1 MFILSQTFTSSSRAV
16 IAGLLLA
23 AVLPA
28 ASARAAGH
36 AELTSAL
43 PTAAKLETDNYLVDI
58 AATGSYQAGVAGSV
72 SVTLTTKGVFHI
84 NALYPYRFK
93 TTTPADGVSYPKP
106 VLERA
111 DGEFAEKTAVFNLP
125 FVAGRPGTFEL
136 GGVFN
141 LSVCSPNSC
150 LMQKVP
156 LTLSVAVQ

>member
-1 MFILSQTFTSSSRAV
+1 MFILAPTSSSRAV
-16 IAGLLLA
+16 IVGLLLA
-23 AVLPA
+23 ALLPA
-28 ASARAAGH
+28 ASARAAGD
-36 AELTSAL
+36 AELTPAL
-43 PTAAKLETDNYLVDI
+43 PSAAKLETDNYLVEI
-58 AATGSYQAGVAGSV
+58 AATGPYQAGAAGSV
-72 SVTLTTKGVFHI
+72 KLTLTTKGVFHI

-111 DGEFAEKTAVFNLP
+111 DGQFAEKTAVFNLP
-125 FVAGRPGTFEL
+125 FVAGHPGTFDL